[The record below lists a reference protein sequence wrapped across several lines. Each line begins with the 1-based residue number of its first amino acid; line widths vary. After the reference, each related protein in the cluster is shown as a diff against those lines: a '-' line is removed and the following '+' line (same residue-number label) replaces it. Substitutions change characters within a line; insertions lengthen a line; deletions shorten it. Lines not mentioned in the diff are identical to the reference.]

1 MEEGPATPISRGV
14 EIQKIKIEEIQRRA
28 MDRYK
33 DLTALSKK
41 VETQID
47 AALAKPPDQETLGEL
62 ADLFEK
68 KHAVE
73 QIGQQLEQM
82 MLRTFERQD
91 DLQDRWA
98 AIEARLHSCEI
109 V

>member
-1 MEEGPATPISRGV
+1 
-14 EIQKIKIEEIQRRA
+14 

-47 AALAKPPDQETLGEL
+47 AALAKPSDQKTLGEL
-62 ADLFEK
+62 VDLFQK
-68 KHAVE
+68 KHAAE
-73 QIGQQLEQM
+73 QIGHELEQM
-82 MLRTFERQD
+82 MLRTFEHQD
-91 DLQDRWA
+91 DLQERWA
-98 AIEARLHSCEI
+98 VIEARLHACGI